1 MTVADPAR
9 SLRVITCGEALI
21 AALPDR
27 PVTLAGGEPL
37 RLYLGGAEVNF
48 AVGIRR
54 LGLDARF
61 VGRVGNDTLGSLVLT
76 TLECEDVDVT
86 HVRRNDG
93 VSGLYLREWLADG
106 QRRPL
111 YYRAHSAGS
120 TFGPEDWPS
129 DTNDVDWLHIT
140 GITPALS
147 IPCRDAVM
155 AALAWANDHA
165 IPVSFDPNYRHQLWT
180 REEARAVLLPMV
192 AHCQVL
198 LLGTG
203 EGDLLFG
210 TDDPDTII
218 ERATLMN
225 VAVVVV
231 KQGSEGATAQSAGEF
246 WRQQALDVEALDPVG
261 AGDAFDAGF
270 VAGMLGGASLNE
282 AMTLA
287 TYCGAKVTERPGE
300 HEGFP
305 RRNELPAGVL
315 PKAWV
320 SDSSALGGN

>member
-1 MTVADPAR
+1 MADPSR
-9 SLRVITCGEALI
+9 PLRVITCGEALI

-27 PVTLAGGEPL
+27 PVALDGGESL

-48 AVGIRR
+48 AVGVRR

-76 TLECEDVDVT
+76 TLEREDVDVT
-86 HVRRNDG
+86 HVRRDDG

-111 YYRAHSAGS
+111 YYREHSAGS
-120 TFGPEDWPS
+120 RFGPDDWPC
-129 DTNDVDWLHIT
+129 DTDDVDWLHVT

-147 IPCRDAVM
+147 DRCRDAVM

-192 AHCQVL
+192 SQCQVL
-198 LLGTG
+198 LLGTD
-203 EGDLLFG
+203 EGHLLFD
-210 TDDPDTII
+210 TDDPHAII
-218 ERATLMN
+218 ERATASDA
-225 VAVVVV
+225 AVVVV
-231 KQGSEGATAQSAGEF
+231 KQGDEGATVWSNAQF
-246 WRQQALDVEALDPVG
+246 WHQPALDVEALDPVG

-270 VAGMLGGASLNE
+270 IAGMLGGGAVDE
-282 AMTLA
+282 ALTLA
-287 TYCGAKVTERPGE
+287 TYCGAKVAERPGE

-305 RRNELPAGVL
+305 RRSEIPVPFLPR
-315 PKAWV
+315 AW
-320 SDSSALGGN
+320 A